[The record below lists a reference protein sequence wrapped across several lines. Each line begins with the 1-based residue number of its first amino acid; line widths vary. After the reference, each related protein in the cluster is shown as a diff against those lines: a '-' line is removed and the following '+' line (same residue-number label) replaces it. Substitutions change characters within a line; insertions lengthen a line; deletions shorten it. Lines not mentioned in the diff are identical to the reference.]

1 MNPALKVVATEV
13 RVGQDTEDTFD
24 DAFWDTLDCVVN
36 ALDNIQAR
44 MYVDQRCVWFEK
56 PLLESGTLGTK
67 GNVQTVLPMLTQS
80 YGDSQD
86 PPEESIPLCTL
97 KHFPHAIE
105 HTIEWS
111 RDLFQGL
118 FTDSPQEVNTFL
130 ADPQTYLAK
139 LPQEGSASMQ
149 LTKLRGMKRL
159 LENHGKGFDVCVA
172 LALEEFH
179 DKFHNSIA

>member
-1 MNPALKVVATEV
+1 MEQ
-13 RVGQDTEDTFD
+13 RVGADTEDTFD
-24 DAFWDTLDCVVN
+24 DTFWQARTCIVN

-44 MYVDQRCVWFEK
+44 MYVDSRCVWFEK

-67 GNVQTVLPMLTQS
+67 GNIQVVLPNLTQS

-118 FTDSPQEVNTFL
+118 FADNPIDANKFL
-130 ADPQTYLAK
+130 AEPASFLAK
-139 LPQEGSASMQ
+139 LPTEGTGTSQ
-149 LTKLRGMKRL
+149 
-159 LENHGKGFDVCVA
+159 
-172 LALEEFH
+172 
-179 DKFHNSIA
+179 